1 MHPYDF
7 KASEPAVLDFWKD
20 KQIYEKAVKKN
31 SGKKK
36 FYYLDGPP
44 YTTGRIHIGHAWG
57 KALRDSILRFKRMNG
72 FDTWDQPGFDMHG
85 LPIEVSVEK
94 ELGIKD
100 KKEIINKFGLAKFIE
115 ACQKYALDQ
124 LWPMVNDFKRLGVW
138 MNWQNPY
145 MTIKNGYIEG
155 AWWALAEADKKKLL
169 YLGKKS
175 MTWCPR
181 CATALAKHE
190 LEYESRS
197 DDSIFV
203 KLQVVGKP
211 NEFLIIWTTTPWTIP
226 YNMAVMAHPD
236 FDYVRAQVDGET
248 WILAEALAPGVI
260 GAVAGRQYKV
270 LEKLKGKEL
279 AGIKYIHP
287 FKDEIRFPD
296 AKNIHKV
303 VLSEKYVTTDA
314 GSGLVHC
321 APGCGPED
329 FEVGK
334 ENGLPAFNETDEH
347 GCFGEKMG
355 KLAGMVAKVDDSNFI
370 QLLED
375 KNAIVDRVKV
385 SHEYAHCWR
394 CKTPVIFRATD
405 QWFLAVERLR
415 DEMAKQNEKV
425 YWVPDWAGSRWFD
438 SWLKSL
444 QDWCISRQRFWGIPL
459 PIWMCICGKYRV
471 ISSNAELKAL
481 TGRELENLH
490 RPWIDM
496 VKLPCECGKG
506 MTRVPDVLDVWLDS
520 GVAPWATLDYPS
532 NKEQFKMLGFP
543 DLILE
548 GKDQIRGWFNS
559 LTCMS
564 MISLGKIP
572 FKAVYMHGFINDA
585 QGRKMSKSLK
595 NYITPYEIIDSYGAD
610 TLRYYQIGGAQPGID
625 LNFNHEDAKIKHRN
639 LIVLWNLQKFVVE
652 LAKELKVDPSKMDD
666 VVMKSLG
673 GVEERFMLSKLNS
686 TIKSA
691 TNLFNE
697 YRLNEVPSVIEDLFL
712 TLSRSYIQMVRDK
725 AAVGDD
731 NERQAVLYT
740 IYKCLAECLKIFAP
754 IAPFITESI
763 WQNLRKEFK
772 LDVES
777 IHLCDWPKANE
788 KDINL
793 KLEKQML
800 LADSVVQAVLA
811 GREKIKVTLRWPI
824 KSVQVVSPDEELLQ
838 AVEELEDVI
847 KYQTNCKDVHGHK
860 EFSEVRMKVKA
871 NAGALGKSFG
881 AKSPRIMTKLAEMSA
896 NGILAQLAKDNKFPV
911 MIDKETIY
919 LSKDHIIV
927 ERDVPKKYAEVEFR
941 DGFVYIDTERSDD
954 LDAEGFARELMRRIQ
969 QMRKDAG
976 MQKVDRALV
985 YIQAD
990 EKSVQIIDSWK
1001 GRIAEKCGAHV
1012 NIGSK
1017 NPVKK
1022 HKYSAEEKIKD
1033 KVFKLFLDKAQ

>member
-7 KASEPAVLDFWKD
+7 KAIEPAILDFWKD
-20 KQIYEKAVKKN
+20 KEIYEKAVKKN

-57 KALRDSILRFKRMNG
+57 KALRDSVLRFKRMSG
-72 FDTWDQPGFDMHG
+72 FDVWDQPGFDMHG

-100 KKEIINKFGLAKFIE
+100 KKEIINKIGLAKFIE
-115 ACQKYALDQ
+115 SCQKYALDQ

-145 MTIKNGYIEG
+145 MTIKNSYIEG

-190 LEYESRS
+190 LEYENRK

-203 KLQVVGKP
+203 KLQVEGRE
-211 NEFLIIWTTTPWTIP
+211 NEFLIVWTSTPWTIP

-236 FDYVRAQVDGET
+236 FDYIKAKVDGET
-248 WILAEALAPGVI
+248 WVLAEALAPGVI
-260 GAVAGRQYKV
+260 GAVAGKQYKV
-270 LEKLKGKEL
+270 LEKIKGEKL
-279 AGIKYIHP
+279 AGTKYLHP
-287 FKDEIRFPD
+287 FKDEIKFPES
-296 AKNIHKV
+296 KNIHEV

-355 KLAGMVAKVDDSNFI
+355 SLAGMVAKVDDARFV

-375 KNAIVDRVKV
+375 KNAIIDKVPVD
-385 SHEYAHCWR
+385 HEYAHCWR

-405 QWFLAVERLR
+405 QWFLAVEQLR
-415 DEMAKQNEKV
+415 NEMVRQNEKV
-425 YWVPDWAGSRWFD
+425 YWNPDWAGCKWFD

-459 PIWMCICGKYRV
+459 PIWTCICGKYKV
-471 ISSNAELKAL
+471 ISSNAELKKL
-481 TGRELENLH
+481 TGKELENLH
-490 RPWIDM
+490 RPWIDTM
-496 VKLPCECGKG
+496 KLKCDCGKE

-520 GVAPWATLDYPS
+520 GVAPWATLGYPS
-532 NKEQFKMLGFP
+532 NPELFDKLGFP

-564 MISLGKIP
+564 MISWGKIP
-572 FKAVYMHGFINDA
+572 FKAAYMHGFINDT

-610 TLRYYQIGGAQPGID
+610 TLRYYQIGGAQPGVD
-625 LNFNHEDAKIKHRN
+625 LSFNHEDAKIKHRN

-652 LAKELKVDPSKMDD
+652 LAKELKVNPEKMDD
-666 VVMKSLG
+666 VVMKSLYG
-673 GVEERFMLSKLNS
+673 IEERFMLSKLNS
-686 TIKSA
+686 TIKTVTA
-691 TNLFNE
+691 LFNE
-697 YRLNEVPSVIEDLFL
+697 YRLNEIPAVIEDLFL
-712 TLSRSYIQMVRDK
+712 ALSRSYIQMVRDK
-725 AAVGDD
+725 SAVGDD
-731 NERQAVLYT
+731 NERQVVLYT
-740 IYKCLAECLKIFAP
+740 IYKCLTECLKLFAP
-754 IAPFITESI
+754 IAPFITDSI
-763 WQNLRKEFK
+763 WQNLKPEFK
-772 LDVES
+772 LQEES

-788 KDINL
+788 KDINT
-793 KLEKQML
+793 KLENQMVI
-800 LADSVVQAVLA
+800 ADAVVQAVLA
-811 GREKIKVTLRWPI
+811 AREKIKVSLRWPV
-824 KSVQVVSPDEELLQ
+824 KCVQIVSQDDEVLKTL
-838 AVEELEDVI
+838 EELEDVI

-860 EFSEVRMKVKA
+860 EFAEVLMKVKA
-871 NAGALGKSFG
+871 DAGALGKAFG
-881 AKSPRIMTKLAEMSA
+881 AKSPKIMIKLAEMSA
-896 NGILAQLAKDNKFPV
+896 KSILSQLAKDSKFPV
-911 MIDKETIY
+911 IIEKETVY

-927 ERDVPKKYAEVEFR
+927 ERDVPKKYSEMEFKN
-941 DGFVYIDTERSDD
+941 GFVYLDTERNDE
-954 LDAEGFARELMRRIQ
+954 LDAEGYARELMRRVQ

-976 MQKVDRALV
+976 MQKADKALV
-985 YIQAD
+985 YIQTSAKD
-990 EKSVQIIDSWK
+990 VKLLEPWK
-1001 GRIAEKCGAHV
+1001 GRIEEKCGAHV
-1012 NIGSK
+1012 NVGS
-1017 NPVKK
+1017 NDPVKK
-1022 HKYSAEEKIKD
+1022 HAHIAEEKIKD
-1033 KVFKLFLDKAQ
+1033 KSFKLFLDKA